1 MNTKSN
7 PGLSFTLIGVNG
19 VTFSTAGLLT
29 DSISK
34 GMFGGLI
41 LASAVLL
48 FAGIA
53 ILRKQMIHP
62 NL

>member
-7 PGLSFTLIGVNG
+7 PGLTFTLIGVNG
-19 VTFSTAGLLT
+19 ATFSTAGLLT

-48 FAGIA
+48 VAGITL
-53 ILRKQMIHP
+53 LRKQTAHS
-62 NL
+62 